1 MNKFD
6 YLEII
11 TVVLK
16 NIIQMMTMSNNLT
29 QGILCGSECV
39 YVVSG
44 GLLCSIDGLLHP
56 ITRLA
61 GRPF

>member
-16 NIIQMMTMSNNLT
+16 NIIQMSNNLT